1 MVYQAFSVLS
11 SSERAYSSSSPV
23 ALQKLKKSKMRIRR
37 CPMNSLA
44 RLLIIHVFI
53 SIFLSFAL
61 ISRAVSHTVLIL
73 LLLFLPVLNKGLEKM
88 QSKRVPILNAALF
101 FLLISFPQLL
111 TNPVQW
117 KFSIFLVVTIISS
130 LVYFYNFYQV
140 VKEVHQKQ
148 LI

>member
-1 MVYQAFSVLS
+1 M
-11 SSERAYSSSSPV
+11 
-23 ALQKLKKSKMRIRR
+23 K
-37 CPMNSLA
+37 SLA

-53 SIFLSFAL
+53 SIFLFFAL
-61 ISRAVSHTVLIL
+61 ISGAVSHTVLLL
-73 LLLFLPVLNKGLEKM
+73 LLLFLPALNKGLEKI
-88 QSKRVPILNAALF
+88 QSKRIPVLNAVLF

-117 KFSIFLVVTIISS
+117 KFPIFLVVTIISS

-140 VKEVHQKQ
+140 VKEVNQKQ

>member
-1 MVYQAFSVLS
+1 M
-11 SSERAYSSSSPV
+11 
-23 ALQKLKKSKMRIRR
+23 K
-37 CPMNSLA
+37 SLA

-61 ISRAVSHTVLIL
+61 VSGAVSPTVL

-88 QSKRVPILNAALF
+88 QSKRVPILNTALF
-101 FLLISFPQLL
+101 FLLISLPQLF

-117 KFSIFLVVTIISS
+117 KFPIFLVITIISS
-130 LVYFYNFYQV
+130 LAYFYNFYQV
-140 VKEVHQKQ
+140 VKEGDRKQ

>member
-1 MVYQAFSVLS
+1 M
-11 SSERAYSSSSPV
+11 
-23 ALQKLKKSKMRIRR
+23 K
-37 CPMNSLA
+37 SLA

-53 SIFLSFAL
+53 SIFLFFAL
-61 ISRAVSHTVLIL
+61 ISGAVSHTVL
-73 LLLFLPVLNKGLEKM
+73 LLLFLPALNKGLEKI
-88 QSKRVPILNAALF
+88 QSKRIPVLNAALF

-130 LVYFYNFYQV
+130 LAYFYNFYQV
-140 VKEVHQKQ
+140 VIEVDQKQ

>member
-1 MVYQAFSVLS
+1 M
-11 SSERAYSSSSPV
+11 
-23 ALQKLKKSKMRIRR
+23 K
-37 CPMNSLA
+37 SLA

-53 SIFLSFAL
+53 SIFLFFAL
-61 ISRAVSHTVLIL
+61 ISGAVSHTVLLL
-73 LLLFLPVLNKGLEKM
+73 LLLFLPALNKGLEKI
-88 QSKRVPILNAALF
+88 QSKRIPVLNAAF

-130 LVYFYNFYQV
+130 LAYFYNFYQV
-140 VKEVHQKQ
+140 VKEVDQKQ